1 MGHISTWLWQ
11 SFSRRRRLIL
21 LNLFVWCVSVCLCV
35 LCLCSGLNGDTFPL
49 HALPGLWDYVSCV
62 HHAALHSQQHTTGK
76 INLCIFKQKWRDFLF
91 LFCVTGAFVS
101 STRFISWSC
110 HTVTIFS
117 NVSAVVLKKLHQS
130 QKSMITHVCSN
141 VHALVNALEIAS
153 VLCNKHDIKILPPS
167 VHSHHEGIH
176 CRLAGDTEYSW
187 LSALYVQSVV

>member
-1 MGHISTWLWQ
+1 MLTRDQSHLDEAGLVLSGRMLAVAAERDLDEGWLWLAARFLQLLFSLQ
-11 SFSRRRRLIL
+11 SVHFYRWGPR
-21 LNLFVWCVSVCLCV
+21 
-35 LCLCSGLNGDTFPL
+35 
-49 HALPGLWDYVSCV
+49 SC
-62 HHAALHSQQHTTGK
+62 H
-76 INLCIFKQKWRDFLF
+76 LF
-91 LFCVTGAFVS
+91 LVWYDILGTTIWIRLWWDIFIWIFYFGFLPTFSYFVVTYI
-101 STRFISWSC
+101 TLCC